1 MKRFIV
7 GFLAI
12 FGFIALLLFV
22 GVGVGAY
29 LLFDRVSQIAD
40 YQDSTFEDGVLVV
53 DLRQPLI
60 DAPEPD
66 PIFAVLSSE
75 PDLTLRQTVTAI
87 DQAGDDER
95 VRGLVVRL
103 AGDTMDAAT
112 AQALHRAIVGFSD
125 KGKPVIAHASSFGE
139 FGPGTIS
146 FAVASAA
153 DTIAVQAGGSIG
165 ITGLHA
171 SVPFAANTL
180 ALLGLEADVGRRGQ
194 YKTAPEVA
202 TESEMSPAHRDMLQ
216 SMTGDL
222 FHQLVADIAT
232 GRDMTASQ
240 VLSLVNQAPLS
251 ADEALGAGLIDRLV
265 AWQDIDELLM
275 PLGARRDE
283 LVDLSAYYGDV
294 AGEQG
299 QADHK
304 IALIYATGVIV
315 EGDTPDTPFGSDG
328 QMGAEA
334 VARAIT
340 EAVDDPGFAAIIVRV
355 DSGGG
360 SATASEII
368 AQAVDYAADQNKPL
382 IVSMGSAAASGAYWL
397 SANATSIVAER
408 ATLTGSIGVFAGK
421 LVTDDLWD
429 RIGVN
434 WESIS
439 QGAHAGMFSIQKP
452 FTPSE
457 RAKLNSFLDDVYS
470 MFIDRVAA
478 GRGLTPDTVEQVAQG
493 RVWTGAQAFERGL
506 VDRLGGLNAAI
517 DEARLALSL
526 PNGKSIEAVPYP
538 PARGLVD
545 RLMDFAGVQ
554 DQDEIGLPAGLPAL
568 ADRLGTLTGIAWPT
582 RMAPVVINGQIY

>member
-1 MKRFIV
+1 
-7 GFLAI
+7 
-12 FGFIALLLFV
+12 
-22 GVGVGAY
+22 
-29 LLFDRVSQIAD
+29 
-40 YQDSTFEDGVLVV
+40 
-53 DLRQPLI
+53 
-60 DAPEPD
+60 
-66 PIFAVLSSE
+66 LSSE
-75 PDLTLRQTVTAI
+75 PALTLHQTLTAI
-87 DQAGDDER
+87 DRAGDDER
-95 VRGLVVRL
+95 VQGLVVRL
-103 AGDTMDAAT
+103 AGDTMDTAT
-112 AQALHRAIVGFSD
+112 AQALHRAIGGFSG

-146 FAVASAA
+146 FAIASAA
-153 DTIAVQAGGSIG
+153 DTIAVQPGGSIG

-171 SVPFAANTL
+171 SVPFAADAL

-202 TESEMSPAHRDMLQ
+202 TESQMGPAHRDMLQ

-240 VLSLVNQAPLS
+240 VLSLVNQAPLAAS
-251 ADEALGAGLIDRLV
+251 EAQGAGLIDRLV
-265 AWQDIDELLM
+265 AWQDIDELLL
-275 PLGARRDE
+275 PLGTRRDE
-283 LVDLSAYYGDV
+283 LVELSAYYADV
-294 AGEQG
+294 IGEQV
-299 QADHK
+299 QADHE

-334 VARAIT
+334 VAHAIT
-340 EAVDDPGFAAIIVRV
+340 EAVDDPGFAAIILRV

-360 SATASEII
+360 SAIASEII
-368 AQAVDYAADQNKPL
+368 AQAVDYADEQEKPL

-439 QGAHAGMFSIQKP
+439 QGAHAGMFSIQRP
-452 FTPSE
+452 FSPSE
-457 RAKLNSFLDDVYS
+457 RAKLNSFLDDIYA
-470 MFIDRVAA
+470 MFIERVSA
-478 GRGLTPDTVEQVAQG
+478 GRGLTPEVVDQIAQG

-506 VDRLGGLNAAI
+506 VDRLGGLDAAI
-517 DEARLALSL
+517 DETRLALNL
-526 PNGKSIEAVPYP
+526 PVGASIDAVPYP
-538 PARGLVD
+538 PARELID

-554 DQDEIGLPAGLPAL
+554 DRGEMGLPANLPAL
-568 ADRLGTLTGIAWPT
+568 ADRLGTLTGITWPT
-582 RMAPVVINGQIY
+582 RMAPVVINGQLY